1 MITGLYNKIER
12 GSDKTLQ
19 TPAEYTR
26 LARYTQHAR
35 HFLFQGPA
43 PRHWLPSHIYLNV
56 YMFVCL
62 CVHMFLREL
71 QILDWTLMANT
82 SLHQTRKAKKKF
94 VIKDQLPSY
103 FNNKDKNLV
112 YHLVTDLIVTT
123 FLG

>member
-1 MITGLYNKIER
+1 M
-12 GSDKTLQ
+12 TLQ

-71 QILDWTLMANT
+71 QILDWMLMANT
-82 SLHQTRKAKKKF
+82 PLHQTRKAKKKF